1 MWKTEDEFDENRFK
15 EIIDST
21 EDELVEDDQK
31 LINIMNDLM
40 HDSIESEDVEY
51 KNMLIRFDDSLW
63 NLKRSTANKLT
74 ELREVRSGS

>member
-15 EIIDST
+15 EIIDSE

-40 HDSIESEDVEY
+40 HDSIESEDVE
-51 KNMLIRFDDSLW
+51 
-63 NLKRSTANKLT
+63 
-74 ELREVRSGS
+74 